1 MANRPAGCCTRRQK
15 APFSAAGKSLRLPGP
30 FLVSISQ
37 HLPSLR
43 EHSHRITQSFH
54 QSMET
59 EAVGVAVFADEGVE
73 PPIAGKVIKNIFH
86 QLRLEAAERELT
98 LVMFFASEVRNRQH

>member
-1 MANRPAGCCTRRQK
+1 
-15 APFSAAGKSLRLPGP
+15 
-30 FLVSISQ
+30 
-37 HLPSLR
+37 
-43 EHSHRITQSFH
+43 
-54 QSMET
+54 MET